1 VGVHEA
7 QAAEPSLGGAQAADV
22 GQIELAGV
30 ADDDGVDLAGAMD
43 EDAHLTARLERDA
56 SQGTSQFR
64 RGDVVERDAA
74 PVEALEGVQRRGG
87 QA

>member
-1 VGVHEA
+1 
-7 QAAEPSLGGAQAADV
+7 
-22 GQIELAGV
+22 
-30 ADDDGVDLAGAMD
+30 MD